1 MTVICWFRRVLRL
14 DDHPALV
21 AAAKG
26 GPVIPLVILDP
37 AEALAHPASAQR
49 QAMALPD
56 LDAALRRQGSRL
68 IVRRGDPATVL
79 AQVIRDTGAHAVH
92 GTEGLPF
99 ATDDGLDAVVQRA
112 GAVLH
117 LHPLADLVPRGS
129 VLTGGG
135 TRFKVFTPFWRA
147 LRKTPIADPL
157 PAPRLTAP
165 DAWPDSDG
173 LDWPQARAA
182 MNRGWDV
189 VARHV
194 GAGESTA
201 HDRLDAFLDRI
212 DARYAERRD
221 VPADGDATSGL
232 SDALAVGE
240 ISARR
245 MWHKALNAQHHG
257 HGGVEDL
264 LRELTWREF
273 ARELFDAAPDLDRK
287 CWRPEWNDFSW
298 RGDSADAEAWRQ
310 GRTGTAMVDAGM
322 RELFATGRMHNRVRM
337 IAASFLVK
345 HLMTDWRIG
354 LDWFARCL
362 TDWDAA
368 SNAMNWQWVAG
379 CGPDA
384 SPFFRV
390 FNPDTQATKF
400 DRQRRYRDLWLG
412 PDAPGVR
419 DFAAAAPRSWMLEAD
434 PAPLIDLDRGRQ
446 RALDAYAAF
455 RR

>member
-14 DDHPALV
+14 DDHPALF
-21 AAAKG
+21 AAAQD
-26 GPVIPLVILDP
+26 GPVIPLVILDV
-37 AEALAHPASAQR
+37 AEARAHPASAQR

-56 LDAALRRQGSRL
+56 LDASLRRMGSRL
-68 IVRRGDPATVL
+68 IVRRGDPGAVL
-79 AQVIRDTGAHAVH
+79 AQVVRDIGARAVH
-92 GTEGLPF
+92 TTQGMPF
-99 ATDDGLDAVVQRA
+99 AIDDGLGAAVEQA
-112 GAVLH
+112 GARLH

-129 VLTGGG
+129 VLTGSG

-147 LRKTPIADPL
+147 LRKSQIAEPLPVPHL
-157 PAPRLTAP
+157 PAPA
-165 DAWPDSDG
+165 AWPGSDG
-173 LDWPQARAA
+173 LDWPEARAA

-189 VARHV
+189 MARHV
-194 GAGESTA
+194 RAGESVA
-201 HDRLDAFLDRI
+201 HDRLDAFLDRV

-221 VPADGDATSGL
+221 IPADSDATSGL

-245 MWHKALNAQHHG
+245 LWHKTMNAQHHG
-257 HGGVEDL
+257 RGGIEDL
-264 LRELTWREF
+264 LRELAWRDF
-273 ARELFDAAPDLDRK
+273 ARELFDAMPDMDRT

-298 RGDSADAEAWRQ
+298 RGDNEEAQAWRQ
-310 GRTGTAMVDAGM
+310 GRTGVAMVDAGM
-322 RELFATGRMHNRVRM
+322 REMFATGRMHNRVRM
-337 IAASFLVK
+337 IAASYLVK
-345 HLMTDWRIG
+345 HLMTHWRIG

-390 FNPDTQATKF
+390 FNPDTQAAKF
-400 DRQRRYRDLWLG
+400 DGARRYRDTWLI
-412 PDAPGVR
+412 PGAAGAR
-419 DFAAAAPRSWMLEAD
+419 DFAAAAPLSWGLD
-434 PAPLIDLDRGRQ
+434 SRPVPPVDLDRSRQ

>member
-21 AAAKG
+21 AAAQE

-37 AEALAHPASAQR
+37 LEARAHPASAQR

-56 LDAALRRQGSRL
+56 LDANLRRLGSRL
-68 IVRRGDPATVL
+68 IVRRGDPCAVL
-79 AQVIRDTGAHAVH
+79 AQMVRDTGAGAVH
-92 GTEGLPF
+92 TTQGMPF
-99 ATDDGLDAVVQRA
+99 AREDGLGRAVEQA
-112 GAVLH
+112 GTRLH
-117 LHPLADLVPRGS
+117 LHPPADLVPRGS
-129 VLTGGG
+129 VLTGSG

-147 LRKTPIADPL
+147 LRKSHIADPL
-157 PAPRLTAP
+157 PVPRLSAP

-173 LDWPQARAA
+173 LDWPEARAA

-189 VARHV
+189 MARHV
-194 GAGESTA
+194 RAGESAA
-201 HDRLDAFLDRI
+201 HDRLDAFLDRV

-221 VPADGDATSGL
+221 IPADGDATSGL

-245 MWHKALNAQHHG
+245 LWHKAMNAQHHG
-257 HGGVEDL
+257 RGGIEDL
-264 LRELTWREF
+264 LRELAWRDF
-273 ARELFDAAPDLDRK
+273 ARELFDAMPDMDRT

-298 RGDSADAEAWRQ
+298 RGDSDEAQAWRQ
-310 GRTGTAMVDAGM
+310 GRTGVAMVDAGM
-322 RELFATGRMHNRVRM
+322 REMFATGRMHNRVRM
-337 IAASFLVK
+337 IAASYLVK

-354 LDWFARCL
+354 LDWFACCL

-390 FNPDTQATKF
+390 FNPDTQAAKF
-400 DRQRRYRDLWLG
+400 DGARRYRDTWLVAG
-412 PDAPGVR
+412 AAGAR
-419 DFAAAAPRSWMLEAD
+419 DFAAAAPLSWGVDAR
-434 PAPLIDLDRGRQ
+434 PVPPVDLDRGRQ